1 MRTFATATLAVLAM
15 SGTAFAQADDL
26 RFSDLASIPAIRSQM
41 LDKTKDQEPWVRML
55 VEKGGVEGPAQS
67 FMIDGVPYTYAST
80 CRPHM
85 CADYELA
92 VLTGPQQ
99 DVHLY
104 IHGDGVRNTP
114 IGTMPPLVE
123 GRFRQETMRR

>member
-1 MRTFATATLAVLAM
+1 MKAFLFSVATLLGM
-15 SGTAFAQADDL
+15 SGMALAQADDL
-26 RFSDLASIPAIRSQM
+26 RFSDLAGIPAIRAQM
-41 LDKTKDQEPWVRML
+41 LEKTKNQEPWVRML

-85 CADYELA
+85 CSDYELA

-104 IHGDGVRNTP
+104 IHGDAVRNGM
-114 IGTMPPLVE
+114 IGTMPPMIE
-123 GRFRQETMRR
+123 GRFLQETLRR